1 MRELKF
7 RAWDK
12 ENNFMFYYGNNYP
25 LSKYYLGFNHRNH
38 NKMSL
43 MILVDPSDSEF
54 KEIEADIMQYTG
66 LKDCKG
72 REIYEGDIL
81 SYKHIVYTDC
91 SKTEIEKIEEEALIE
106 IITYAPIA
114 SIIKPYSK
122 NVKCNGYD
130 RTNNQCLIIDLSS
143 DEVEVIGN
151 IYENKELL
159 EM

>member
-1 MRELKF
+1 
-7 RAWDK
+7 
-12 ENNFMFYYGNNYP
+12 
-25 LSKYYLGFNHRNH
+25 
-38 NKMSL
+38 
-43 MILVDPSDSEF
+43 
-54 KEIEADIMQYTG
+54 MQYTG
-66 LKDCKG
+66 LKDCNGK
-72 REIYEGDIL
+72 EIYKGDIL

-114 SIIKPYSK
+114 SIVKPYSK

-130 RTNNQCLIIDLSS
+130 RTNNQCLVVDLSS

-159 EM
+159 EGKDDCNRSQKM